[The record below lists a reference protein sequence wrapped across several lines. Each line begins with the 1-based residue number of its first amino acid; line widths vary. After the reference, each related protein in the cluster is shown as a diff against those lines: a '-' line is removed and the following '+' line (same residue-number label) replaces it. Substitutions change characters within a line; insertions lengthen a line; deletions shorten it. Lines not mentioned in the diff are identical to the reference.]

1 MHIVMQCTIVC
12 TWYNTKLLMIEL
24 QSVFGAEKVFCLTK
38 VCTISNNTT
47 STLCAIHYNLHI
59 VAKTLLIVIKP
70 GLSKC
75 KYLLGMDC
83 LQLFTVHV
91 HSLLIV
97 NIFLHPLKTIPGVG
111 HGQLSTL

>member
-1 MHIVMQCTIVC
+1 MHIVMQCTTVC

-38 VCTISNNTT
+38 VCTNQTIPQAPCVPYIT
-47 STLCAIHYNLHI
+47 IYII

-75 KYLLGMDC
+75 KYLLGMDY
-83 LQLFTVHV
+83 LQLFTAHI

-97 NIFLHPLKTIPGVG
+97 NIFLHPLKTIPGV
-111 HGQLSTL
+111 